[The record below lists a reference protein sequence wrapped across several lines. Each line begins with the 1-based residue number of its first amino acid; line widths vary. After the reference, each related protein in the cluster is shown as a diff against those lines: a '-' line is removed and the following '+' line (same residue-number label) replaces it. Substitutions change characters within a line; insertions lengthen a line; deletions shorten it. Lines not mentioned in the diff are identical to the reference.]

1 MDKRYVG
8 AEHAFHDQDFVH
20 GWAERF
26 RPTAPRIALFELILE
41 ELAAALPPDGHL
53 VELGLGP
60 GYLAEHLLQ
69 RLPGIVYSGIDFSE
83 PMLAIAQRRLAAHGD
98 RLRPLRADLLETGWT
113 RQLGAPAH
121 AIVTTWSLHDLGGE
135 EQTATVYAACA
146 GALAP
151 GGLFLNGDFIRPADS
166 RHDYEPGRFGI
177 DRHLELLEAA
187 GFEESACLALF
198 EQELEAPTAAQNYA
212 CLRARR

>member
-1 MDKRYVG
+1 METGYVG
-8 AEHAFHDQDFVH
+8 AEHAFHDEDFVH

-26 RPTAPRIALFELILE
+26 RPTGPRIALFELILGQ
-41 ELAAALPPDGHL
+41 LAETLPPNGHL

-69 RLPGIVYSGIDFSE
+69 RLPGIVYTGVDFSE
-83 PMLAIAQRRLAAHGD
+83 PMLAIAQDRLAAYRE
-98 RLRPLRADLLETGWT
+98 RLRPLRADLLDPRWTGLL
-113 RQLGAPAH
+113 QYPVH

-135 EQTATVYAACA
+135 RQTAAVYAACA
-146 GALAP
+146 AALPP
-151 GGLFLNGDFIRPADS
+151 GGLFLNGDFIRPAGT
-166 RHDYEPGRFGI
+166 RHDYEPGRFGT
-177 DRHLELLEAA
+177 DRHLDLLQAA
-187 GFEESACLALF
+187 GFDECACLALF